1 MKDSGRS
8 WNRRADTPKVIMNAM
23 IIHPLVSKRQ
33 TDSSCP
39 LLRNPAGMFPVESV
53 KDESEKQKK
62 DEAGL
67 ADLEQPIGFIIYPAG
82 NPDT

>member
-1 MKDSGRS
+1 
-8 WNRRADTPKVIMNAM
+8 
-23 IIHPLVSKRQ
+23 
-33 TDSSCP
+33 
-39 LLRNPAGMFPVESV
+39 MFPVESV

>member
-1 MKDSGRS
+1 
-8 WNRRADTPKVIMNAM
+8 
-23 IIHPLVSKRQ
+23 
-33 TDSSCP
+33 
-39 LLRNPAGMFPVESV
+39 MFPVESV

-67 ADLEQPIGFIIYPAG
+67 ADLAQPIGFIIYPAG